1 LSVEAEKRL
10 GFFRQT
16 VARGSE
22 VNIRA
27 ILTVSGIAPT
37 EEESLTET
45 DRSVGE
51 PAVGPTYGH
60 SDVLGK
66 PLVGRVIERLERCG
80 VTDPCVISEDVAGS
94 HLFPSRA
101 ASASQFISAWERAI
115 SEQIAGGA
123 DLLILARLGAYIELD
138 WDDLFLFHRQTVSVL
153 TQVYDNKG
161 ALDIALVNTEDL
173 RKGTGSFRSRL
184 SAEIPR
190 HRRYLFGG
198 YVNRLKHMSDFR
210 ALTRD
215 ALLGQ
220 NQISPV
226 GVEIAPGVWTATG
239 CRIDTSA
246 RIIGPAYVG
255 ENSRLEAFC
264 KIAGATTIEKD
275 CEIDCGTHVDNS
287 SVLPGTFLGMGLR
300 VTNSIVSPGKLFHLD
315 RNIEVTIP
323 DTRLIGKTFHKISL
337 ARMAKSIF

>member
-1 LSVEAEKRL
+1 M
-10 GFFRQT
+10 
-16 VARGSE
+16 
-22 VNIRA
+22 NIRA

-37 EEESLTET
+37 EEESPRET
-45 DRSVGE
+45 DGTVGQTS
-51 PAVGPTYGH
+51 VGPTYGH

-66 PLVGRVIERLERCG
+66 PLVERVIERLELCG
-80 VTDPCVISEDVAGS
+80 VKKASVVSEDVASS

-115 SEQIAGGA
+115 SEQIADGA

-138 WDDLFLFHRQTVSVL
+138 WNDLFLFHRQTASVL
-153 TQVYDNKG
+153 TQVYDSKG
-161 ALDIALVNTEDL
+161 ALDVALINTEDL
-173 RKGTGSFRSRL
+173 RKGSGSFRSRL

-190 HRRYLFGG
+190 HRRYSFSG
-198 YVNRLKHMSDFR
+198 YVNRLKQMSDFR

-220 NQISPV
+220 NQIVPV
-226 GVEIAPGVWTATG
+226 GVETAPGVWTATG
-239 CRIDTSA
+239 CRIDPSA
-246 RIIGPAYVG
+246 RILGPAYIG
-255 ENSRLEAFC
+255 EHSRLEAFC
-264 KIAGATTIEKD
+264 KIAGATSIERN

-323 DTRLIGKTFHKISL
+323 DPRLIGKTFHKKSL

>member
-1 LSVEAEKRL
+1 
-10 GFFRQT
+10 
-16 VARGSE
+16 

-37 EEESLTET
+37 EEESPRET
-45 DRSVGE
+45 DRTVGE
-51 PAVGPTYGH
+51 PAEGPTYGH

-66 PLVGRVIERLERCG
+66 PLVERVMERLERHG
-80 VTDPCVISEDVAGS
+80 VKDPSVISEDVSSS

-101 ASASQFISAWERAI
+101 ASASQFISAWEHAI
-115 SEQIAGGA
+115 SEQIADGA

-138 WDDLFLFHRQTVSVL
+138 WDDLFLFHRQTASVL

-161 ALDIALVNTEDL
+161 ALDIALVNAEDL

-184 SAEIPR
+184 SAEIPK
-190 HRRYLFGG
+190 HRRYSFGG

-226 GVEIAPGVWTATG
+226 GVEITPGVWTATG
-239 CRIDTSA
+239 CRIDASA
-246 RIIGPAYVG
+246 RIMGPAYIG

-300 VTNSIVSPGKLFHLD
+300 VTNSVVSPGKLFHLD

-323 DTRLIGKTFHKISL
+323 DTRLIGKTFHKKSL